1 MHLSPR
7 RLPGIWIAVAMA
19 LVLAGCTTSTVSP
32 SSAASASSAVSASVA
47 PSASSGPSWTLVVFG
62 DSWPNGG
69 HCNGC
74 NPWPGLYAD
83 GLATTTGRHIEF
95 VNRTGHLDK
104 SGLSLTTGGGT
115 AQELLQA
122 FKSSESIRAT
132 IADADIIVISIGDND
147 YEPAFNAYV
156 AGSCGGLDQLDCF
169 RALSDT
175 LRVLWDGLLTEIDGL
190 RDGKPTAVRMVTTA
204 NEYLTDPGLIELF
217 GPEFGK
223 TGGVVITTMMRDT
236 ECQVADAHH
245 ARCVD
250 LGLALNGPDRLVPVD
265 TNTQESMQLVADTIL
280 ATGLDELE

>member
-32 SSAASASSAVSASVA
+32 SSAASASSAVSASEV
-47 PSASSGPSWTLVVFG
+47 PSASNGPSWTLVVFG

-74 NPWPGLYAD
+74 NPWPGLLAD
-83 GLATTTGRHIEF
+83 GLATTTGRHIQF
-95 VNRTGHLDK
+95 VNR
-104 SGLSLTTGGGT
+104 TTGGGT
-115 AQELLQA
+115 AQELLQT

-190 RDGKPTAVRMVTTA
+190 RGGKPTAVRMVTTA
-204 NEYLTDPGLIELF
+204 NEYLTDPGLIDVF

-280 ATGLDELE
+280 ATGLAELR